1 MVEHFFFVLVEAVER
16 VSAFF
21 HEVLVVQEILERNQ
35 IIIFELLIRQKRKL
49 IDCFF
54 VSVLRQ

>member
-16 VSAFF
+16 VSAFV

-54 VSVLRQ
+54 VSEFRQ